1 VRELSREDVEKDVT
15 FVGFIIISCPLK
27 PDSKAVV
34 REIRDASHHVSL
46 SIFHHHLSSSHPAS
60 SASMTDSEL
69 QCGCVLHIAHI
80 SSSSFCLLLVVRV
93 SCVSVN
99 LLLMVRVSCVSVNL
113 LLMVRVSCVSVNLLL
128 LGDRKVKQTH
138 SLSPEIFISSKSLYC
153 KHSTRQKRSSRVRQ

>member
-1 VRELSREDVEKDVT
+1 MT

-113 LLMVRVSCVSVNLLL
+113 LL

>member
-1 VRELSREDVEKDVT
+1 MRELSREDVEKDVT

-113 LLMVRVSCVSVNLLL
+113 LL

>member
-1 VRELSREDVEKDVT
+1 MRELSREDVEKDVT

-99 LLLMVRVSCVSVNL
+99 LLL
-113 LLMVRVSCVSVNLLL
+113 